1 MLAGL
6 DLRRTHLEGH
16 RPLAGRFVPGFSV
29 VLPSRRKR
37 RLVIHVLGFSPTT
50 AKIIPWVIGYIVYW
64 NIMHAFCET
73 QSSTSQGMKERP
85 SHGEHS

>member
-1 MLAGL
+1 M
-6 DLRRTHLEGH
+6 
-16 RPLAGRFVPGFSV
+16 
-29 VLPSRRKR
+29 
-37 RLVIHVLGFSPTT
+37 IHVLGFSPTT